1 MTRGA
6 RAALVLLAVA
16 GCSNLDE
23 LADGVISLEV
33 RPPNPPIIEFGDTA
47 SFSARALDANGDSVE
62 ADIRWVTPDTTL
74 EIVDTAAGL
83 VAGKYPA
90 VTGRVQAQL
99 GTLQGG
105 FTTLTVEARADTIIL
120 PEAVED
126 TVEADA
132 PSSNPLV
139 ARVES
144 FDPAGPLSGRS
155 LIYEIVA
162 PTFGDPAARTVE
174 LSNGALVDTV
184 QTGADGTPSTPV
196 VARRITGVAAPA
208 SVTVQVR
215 GVQRR
220 GTPVPGSGQ
229 AFTVLFL

>member
-1 MTRGA
+1 L
-6 RAALVLLAVA
+6 ALALLAAA

-23 LADGVISLEV
+23 LADGVISIEV
-33 RPPNPPIIEFGDTA
+33 RSPNPPIIEFGDTA
-47 SFSARALDANGDSVE
+47 SFDARALDAEGDSVE
-62 ADIRWVTPDTTL
+62 ADIRWLTPDTTL
-74 EIVDTAAGL
+74 VIVDTAAGL
-83 VAGKYPA
+83 VAGRYPA

-99 GTLQGG
+99 GTLQSG
-105 FTTLTVEARADTIIL
+105 FTTLTVEARADTIIV
-120 PEAVED
+120 PEAAPD
-126 TVEADA
+126 SVEADA

-139 ARVES
+139 ARLES
-144 FDPAGPLSGRS
+144 FDPAGPLAGRS

-174 LSNGALVDTV
+174 LSSGALADTV
-184 QTGADGTPSTPV
+184 QTAADGTPSTPV
-196 VARRITGVAAPA
+196 VLQRVAGVAPPA

-229 AFTVLFL
+229 AFTVLFF

>member
-1 MTRGA
+1 VTRGA

-47 SFSARALDANGDSVE
+47 SFGARALDANGDSVE

-120 PEAVED
+120 PEAVAD

-132 PSSNPLV
+132 TSSNPLV

-196 VARRITGVAAPA
+196 VARRIAGVAAPA

>member
-6 RAALVLLAVA
+6 RVALALVMAA
-16 GCSNLDE
+16 GCSDLNE
-23 LADGVISLEV
+23 LADGVISVEV
-33 RPPNPPIIEFGDTA
+33 RAPNPPIIEFGDTA
-47 SFSARALDANGDSVE
+47 SFDARALDAAGDSVD
-62 ADIRWVTPDTTL
+62 ADIRWLTPDTTL
-74 EIVDTAAGL
+74 VIVDTAAGL

-99 GTLQGG
+99 GTLQSG
-105 FTTLTVEARADTIIL
+105 FTTLTVEARADSIIV
-120 PEAVED
+120 PDAV
-126 TVEADA
+126 ADSVQA
-132 PSSNPLV
+132 DEPSSSPLL
-139 ARVES
+139 ARLES
-144 FDPAGPLSGRS
+144 FDPAGPLAGRS

-162 PTFGDPAARTVE
+162 PTFGDPATRTVE

-184 QTGADGTPSTPV
+184 QTAGDGTPSTPAV
-196 VARRITGVAAPA
+196 VRRIAGVAPPA

-229 AFTVLFL
+229 AFTVLFF